1 MVSNTGAPAQVTE
14 AAEIEEQVEEI
25 NCSACELPKPI
36 YLYQMV
42 NNFGRG
48 ESRSKICR
56 DCRIERQKEGFRRK
70 KERNNNTL
78 DRLLEKAGVQPVTL
92 SKGSKSDEEKELD
105 LVIQKARQ
113 YVPQFKLDID
123 VNAARGGN
131 LVLAVMAR
139 MEQMINGLTD
149 VLKESPASRVNAPGA
164 PMRSP
169 ILSPQPVAIP
179 QDMQVAI
186 QRIDA
191 YCKANPNTDAQ
202 CINHES
208 HTQELKR
215 VLKECEHITKKSE
228 EILRSVNVAG
238 YRSAAPSP
246 VAATEE
252 ATEAYIKLARVEGER
267 DVLQKLVDRLLA
279 K

>member
-1 MVSNTGAPAQVTE
+1 VTE
-14 AAEIEEQVEEI
+14 AETKIACQQ
-25 NCSACELPKPI
+25 CELPQVPEAFQKLLI
-36 YLYQMV
+36 HGKEIR
-42 NNFGRG
+42 NKF
-48 ESRSKICR
+48 CR
-56 DCRIERQKEGFRRK
+56 DCMKAKQKEGLQKR
-70 KERNNNTL
+70 KERANTTL
-78 DRLLEKAGVQPVTL
+78 DQILEKAGVPVTL

-149 VLKESPASRVNAPGA
+149 VLKESPAARANAPGA

-169 ILSPQPVAIP
+169 ILNMQPVAIP

-191 YCKANPNTDAQ
+191 YCKANPKTDAQ

-208 HTQELKR
+208 HTQELRR

-228 EILRSVNVAG
+228 DILRSVNVAG